1 MIKTK
6 GLLFSLLAWG
16 MMACPVA
23 LAQDTDVSFLKEKII
38 NIQNIYPLGIRTL
51 IACSK
56 VTDYGSYDPLP
67 DNKVKEGDVIF
78 FYFEPQNPS
87 TKKAGGQYEIWLT
100 QDMIVLNAKKQEVIK
115 KENAVEI
122 HYQTSA
128 PRLDIYGVDQLTLD
142 KISPGRYIFKAILH
156 DKIKG
161 EAVSATWAFEVIK

>member
-1 MIKTK
+1 
-6 GLLFSLLAWG
+6 
-16 MMACPVA
+16 
-23 LAQDTDVSFLKEKII
+23 
-38 NIQNIYPLGIRTL
+38 
-51 IACSK
+51 
-56 VTDYGSYDPLP
+56 
-67 DNKVKEGDVIF
+67 IF

-128 PRLDIYGVDQLTLD
+128 PRLDIYGVDQLTLE
-142 KISPGRYIFKAILH
+142 KISPGQYIFKAILH

-161 EAVSATWAFEVIK
+161 ESASATWAFEVIK